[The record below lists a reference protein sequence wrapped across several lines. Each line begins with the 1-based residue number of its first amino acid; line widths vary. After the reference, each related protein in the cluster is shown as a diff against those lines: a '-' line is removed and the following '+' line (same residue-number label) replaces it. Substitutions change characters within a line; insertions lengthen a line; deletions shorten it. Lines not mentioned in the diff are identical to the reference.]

1 MANIIYDAAKI
12 KVMGFLGDLAAYAGL
27 DEEWVN
33 EVWAEFL
40 SHPKIYEEFVYYI
53 EHHELLGKYQIQGY
67 SILECYVWQRNN
79 QVYRTDE
86 RGRFEPEGNEE
97 TVVLKAFR
105 FMMEF
110 EEHPAEYIKM
120 LEDDLGRDKMR

>member
-1 MANIIYDAAKI
+1 ME
-12 KVMGFLGDLAAYAGL
+12 FLGELASYAGL
-27 DEEWVN
+27 DEVWVD

-40 SHPKIYEEFVYYI
+40 GHPKIYEEFVYYI

-110 EEHPAEYIKM
+110 EENPTEYIKK